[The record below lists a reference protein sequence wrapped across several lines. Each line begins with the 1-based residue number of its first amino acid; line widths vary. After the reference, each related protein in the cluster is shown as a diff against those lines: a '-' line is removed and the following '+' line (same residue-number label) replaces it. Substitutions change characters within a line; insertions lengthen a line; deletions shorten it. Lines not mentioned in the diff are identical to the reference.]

1 MYLQEIKEL
10 TADAISDS
18 VRPDNLTDEMVM
30 AFDVTKPFTYQI
42 VYDVEPILKW
52 KQPYKGMKVIL
63 ELCHGHIT
71 QEKSL
76 NYGWVCAKQSQT
88 ESVYA
93 AAAVDS
99 KYPPTPRVNFRSC

>member
-1 MYLQEIKEL
+1 MLYYRLSAIKQMYLQEIKEL

-52 KQPYKGMKVIL
+52 KQPYQGMKVIL

-76 NYGWVCAKQSQT
+76 N
-88 ESVYA
+88 
-93 AAAVDS
+93 
-99 KYPPTPRVNFRSC
+99 